1 MLLTDLQETRGS
13 TLFIFWNLHIS
24 LELSGTQ
31 TFRLPLVVIE
41 CARGTC
47 VKFLPSLHA
56 ITSIQAGFT
65 MKIITGFGGLL
76 LLACRPRRV
85 LYGQWCSTVSIMNYM

>member
-13 TLFIFWNLHIS
+13 HYSFAGTCNIS

-47 VKFLPSLHA
+47 VRFLPSLHA

-65 MKIITGFGGLL
+65 MKIITGFRGLL
-76 LLACRPRRV
+76 LLACRPPRV
-85 LYGQWCSTVSIMNYM
+85 LYGQWCSTVSIMNYI

>member
-47 VKFLPSLHA
+47 VKFLPSLY